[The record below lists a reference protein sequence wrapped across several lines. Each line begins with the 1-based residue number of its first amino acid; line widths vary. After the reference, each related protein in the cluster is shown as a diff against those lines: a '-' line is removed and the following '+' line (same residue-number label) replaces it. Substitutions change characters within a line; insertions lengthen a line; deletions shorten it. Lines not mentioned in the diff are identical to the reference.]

1 MSALIEQAQQMTQ
14 QLGEAQEQLA
24 ETEVTGTSG
33 GGLVSVVLTG
43 AGDVISLS
51 IGPDAYDADDPDALG
66 TVADLVVA
74 ALHDATDQVRK
85 LTQETMGPLTG
96 GMPGLPGMG
105 PGPGLGS

>member
-1 MSALIEQAQQMTQ
+1 
-14 QLGEAQEQLA
+14 
-24 ETEVTGTSG
+24 
-33 GGLVSVVLTG
+33 
-43 AGDVISLS
+43 
-51 IGPDAYDADDPDALG
+51 
-66 TVADLVVA
+66 VADLVVA